1 MGNRKKKAVLG
12 AILMGGIIVV
22 PRIVSAAKAYVGPG
36 TLDGKKTEA
45 NEFLDPTSVVKLGKD
60 GSDVEFT
67 TFKGRNWAIYG
78 DDAGAKSNDVHVD
91 LVVTGRNIKSDAVMA
106 YDGANVTVGSDT
118 TEKMTIETSVNK
130 DAVRSITS
138 NPSKYKAPHLTLK
151 AKEIS
156 ITSNKEACGALY
168 VQHTT
173 QYETVPEDV
182 ASIALVADTIK
193 LTAAGAADTAI
204 YGFANGKIDITGDTM
219 ITAPT
224 AIDVRENSI
233 VNINVDGA
241 HTTVIHGDIQFET
254 LDKATEGKVDKSLVN
269 SYINLNLSGSKSS
282 WTGCAYQKDGQGVE
296 NLAAPDSG
304 NPFYGPI
311 SGFSL
316 SLSKGAHWNV
326 TGDSFVNR
334 VHSTDGI
341 INLGDGAKK
350 IIVDNVY
357 GTSLTVNTESLDHTM
372 TIKKKSDETDLTVH
386 GTGGMADDI
395 QKDHTVAQKLAD
407 ITRNEKGISV
417 ANHVTTAEGVLAGSY
432 KLEVVDGKVQMPQP
446 PKEKDASDKK
456 DINPKGDTDAS
467 KPDDAVKPKDG
478 TDSGKTDE
486 QPPKETGSSD
496 KGNLNPKGDT
506 DASKPD
512 DAVKPKDGTDSG
524 KTDEQPPKD
533 TGSGDK
539 ADADP
544 KADTDAP
551 KPDDSVKP
559 KDGTDSGKTDEQPPK
574 DTGSGDK
581 ADANPKADTDASK
594 PDDAVK
600 PKDGTDKTDPGKTDE
615 QPPKDTGSGDKA
627 DTDPKTD
634 KDAHKT
640 DDTKHEDGTS
650 GTDSGKTDESGADSS
665 KHNATD
671 GKVKLTYTPNK
682 TNVAIASLA
691 AMNLMTWRQE
701 NNDMY
706 KRLGE
711 LRDSKGQQGLW
722 VRMVRG
728 QIKYGVRSMKN
739 QYSYYQVGWD
749 TKVGSNWTVGA
760 AYSKTDGTTSFY
772 RGTADNDHDGAA
784 IYGSYLA
791 DDGSFIDLIAKYT
804 HIDTDYE
811 TFHGAGSASYDNDAF
826 SVSAEYGK
834 RFHGKGGLWI
844 EPQAELTYGRVSA
857 ADFLTKNGVKVYSDS
872 AGSLVGR
879 LGMVLGRD
887 IKAGHLYAK
896 ASYLYDFDGDTIT
909 NMTYKGAKERFSDDI
924 GGGWWEVGI
933 GANLNLNKATYLYID
948 AEKTCGGNVAA
959 PWQWSL
965 GVRYSF

>member
-446 PKEKDASDKK
+446 PKEKDASDKE

-467 KPDDAVKPKDG
+467 KPDDAVKP
-478 TDSGKTDE
+478 
-486 QPPKETGSSD
+486 
-496 KGNLNPKGDT
+496 
-506 DASKPD
+506 
-512 DAVKPKDGTDSG
+512 
-524 KTDEQPPKD
+524 
-533 TGSGDK
+533 
-539 ADADP
+539 
-544 KADTDAP
+544 
-551 KPDDSVKP
+551 
-559 KDGTDSGKTDEQPPK
+559 
-574 DTGSGDK
+574 
-581 ADANPKADTDASK
+581 
-594 PDDAVK
+594 
-600 PKDGTDKTDPGKTDE
+600 TDKTDPGKTDE

>member
-22 PRIVSAAKAYVGPG
+22 PRIVSAANVYVGPG

-45 NEFLDPTSVVKLGKD
+45 KEFPDPTSVVKLGKD

-78 DDAGAKSNDVHVD
+78 DDADAKSNDVHVD

-106 YDGANVTVGSDT
+106 YDGADVTVGSDT

-138 NPSKYKAPHLTLK
+138 IPSKYKAPHLTLK

-156 ITSNKEACGALY
+156 ITSNREACGALY

-282 WTGCAYQKDGQGVE
+282 WTGCAYQKDGQGAE

-446 PKEKDASDKK
+446 PKEKDASDKE
-456 DINPKGDTDAS
+456 DINPKGDTDA
-467 KPDDAVKPKDG
+467 PK
-478 TDSGKTDE
+478 T
-486 QPPKETGSSD
+486 
-496 KGNLNPKGDT
+496 
-506 DASKPD
+506 D

-539 ADADP
+539 EDA
-544 KADTDAP
+544 
-551 KPDDSVKP
+551 
-559 KDGTDSGKTDEQPPK
+559 
-574 DTGSGDK
+574 
-581 ADANPKADTDASK
+581 
-594 PDDAVK
+594 
-600 PKDGTDKTDPGKTDE
+600 
-615 QPPKDTGSGDKA
+615 
-627 DTDPKTD
+627 DPKTD

>member
-446 PKEKDASDKK
+446 PKEKDASDKE

-467 KPDDAVKPKDG
+467 KPDDAVKPKD
-478 TDSGKTDE
+478 
-486 QPPKETGSSD
+486 
-496 KGNLNPKGDT
+496 
-506 DASKPD
+506 
-512 DAVKPKDGTDSG
+512 
-524 KTDEQPPKD
+524 
-533 TGSGDK
+533 
-539 ADADP
+539 
-544 KADTDAP
+544 
-551 KPDDSVKP
+551 
-559 KDGTDSGKTDEQPPK
+559 
-574 DTGSGDK
+574 
-581 ADANPKADTDASK
+581 
-594 PDDAVK
+594 
-600 PKDGTDKTDPGKTDE
+600 
-615 QPPKDTGSGDKA
+615 
-627 DTDPKTD
+627 
-634 KDAHKT
+634 
-640 DDTKHEDGTS
+640 

>member
-446 PKEKDASDKK
+446 PKEKDASDKE

-478 TDSGKTDE
+478 TDSGKI
-486 QPPKETGSSD
+486 
-496 KGNLNPKGDT
+496 
-506 DASKPD
+506 
-512 DAVKPKDGTDSG
+512 
-524 KTDEQPPKD
+524 
-533 TGSGDK
+533 
-539 ADADP
+539 
-544 KADTDAP
+544 
-551 KPDDSVKP
+551 
-559 KDGTDSGKTDEQPPK
+559 DEQPPK

>member
-1 MGNRKKKAVLG
+1 
-12 AILMGGIIVV
+12 MGGIIVV

-446 PKEKDASDKK
+446 PKEKDASDKE

-496 KGNLNPKGDT
+496 KGNLNPK
-506 DASKPD
+506 S
-512 DAVKPKDGTDSG
+512 
-524 KTDEQPPKD
+524 
-533 TGSGDK
+533 
-539 ADADP
+539 
-544 KADTDAP
+544 
-551 KPDDSVKP
+551 
-559 KDGTDSGKTDEQPPK
+559 
-574 DTGSGDK
+574 
-581 ADANPKADTDASK
+581 DTDASK

>member
-1 MGNRKKKAVLG
+1 MQIFEEVIYKMGNRKKKAVLG

-446 PKEKDASDKK
+446 PKEKDASDKE

-559 KDGTDSGKTDEQPPK
+559 KDGTDS
-574 DTGSGDK
+574 
-581 ADANPKADTDASK
+581 
-594 PDDAVK
+594 
-600 PKDGTDKTDPGKTDE
+600 GKTDE

>member
-446 PKEKDASDKK
+446 PKEKDASDKE

-467 KPDDAVKPKDG
+467 KPDDA
-478 TDSGKTDE
+478 
-486 QPPKETGSSD
+486 
-496 KGNLNPKGDT
+496 
-506 DASKPD
+506 
-512 DAVKPKDGTDSG
+512 
-524 KTDEQPPKD
+524 
-533 TGSGDK
+533 
-539 ADADP
+539 
-544 KADTDAP
+544 
-551 KPDDSVKP
+551 VKP

-627 DTDPKTD
+627 DADPKTD

>member
-446 PKEKDASDKK
+446 PKEKDASDKE

-467 KPDDAVKPKDG
+467 KPDDAVKP
-478 TDSGKTDE
+478 E
-486 QPPKETGSSD
+486 
-496 KGNLNPKGDT
+496 
-506 DASKPD
+506 
-512 DAVKPKDGTDSG
+512 
-524 KTDEQPPKD
+524 
-533 TGSGDK
+533 
-539 ADADP
+539 
-544 KADTDAP
+544 
-551 KPDDSVKP
+551 
-559 KDGTDSGKTDEQPPK
+559 DGTDSGKTDEQPPK

>member
-1 MGNRKKKAVLG
+1 MQIFEEVIYKMGNRKKKAVLG

-446 PKEKDASDKK
+446 PKEKDASDKE
-456 DINPKGDTDAS
+456 DINPKG
-467 KPDDAVKPKDG
+467 
-478 TDSGKTDE
+478 
-486 QPPKETGSSD
+486 
-496 KGNLNPKGDT
+496 
-506 DASKPD
+506 
-512 DAVKPKDGTDSG
+512 
-524 KTDEQPPKD
+524 
-533 TGSGDK
+533 
-539 ADADP
+539 
-544 KADTDAP
+544 
-551 KPDDSVKP
+551 
-559 KDGTDSGKTDEQPPK
+559 
-574 DTGSGDK
+574 
-581 ADANPKADTDASK
+581 DTDASK

>member
-446 PKEKDASDKK
+446 PKEKDASDKE

-467 KPDDAVKPKDG
+467 KPDDA
-478 TDSGKTDE
+478 
-486 QPPKETGSSD
+486 
-496 KGNLNPKGDT
+496 
-506 DASKPD
+506 
-512 DAVKPKDGTDSG
+512 
-524 KTDEQPPKD
+524 
-533 TGSGDK
+533 
-539 ADADP
+539 
-544 KADTDAP
+544 
-551 KPDDSVKP
+551 VKP

-600 PKDGTDKTDPGKTDE
+600 PKDGTDKTDP
-615 QPPKDTGSGDKA
+615 
-627 DTDPKTD
+627 
-634 KDAHKT
+634 
-640 DDTKHEDGTS
+640 
-650 GTDSGKTDESGADSS
+650 GKTDESGADSS

>member
-22 PRIVSAAKAYVGPG
+22 PRIVSAANVYVGPG

-45 NEFLDPTSVVKLGKD
+45 KEFPDPTSVVKLVKD

-78 DDAGAKSNDVHVD
+78 DDADAKSNDVHVD

-106 YDGANVTVGSDT
+106 YDGADVTVGSDT

-138 NPSKYKAPHLTLK
+138 IPSKYKAPHLTLK

-156 ITSNKEACGALY
+156 ITSNREACGALY

-282 WTGCAYQKDGQGVE
+282 WTGCAYQKDGQGAE

-446 PKEKDASDKK
+446 PKEKDASDKE
-456 DINPKGDTDAS
+456 DINPKGDTDA
-467 KPDDAVKPKDG
+467 PK
-478 TDSGKTDE
+478 T
-486 QPPKETGSSD
+486 
-496 KGNLNPKGDT
+496 
-506 DASKPD
+506 D

-539 ADADP
+539 ADA
-544 KADTDAP
+544 
-551 KPDDSVKP
+551 
-559 KDGTDSGKTDEQPPK
+559 
-574 DTGSGDK
+574 
-581 ADANPKADTDASK
+581 
-594 PDDAVK
+594 
-600 PKDGTDKTDPGKTDE
+600 
-615 QPPKDTGSGDKA
+615 
-627 DTDPKTD
+627 DPKTD

>member
-1 MGNRKKKAVLG
+1 MRNECGLQIFEEVIYKMGNRKKKAVLG

-138 NPSKYKAPHLTLK
+138 IPSKYKAPHLTLK

-156 ITSNKEACGALY
+156 ITSNRESCGALY

-182 ASIALVADTIK
+182 ASIAVVADTIK

-282 WTGCAYQKDGQGVE
+282 WTGCAYQKDGQGAE

-446 PKEKDASDKK
+446 PKEKDASDKE
-456 DINPKGDTDAS
+456 DINPKGDTDAP
-467 KPDDAVKPKDG
+467 KTDDAVKPKDG

-496 KGNLNPKGDT
+496 KEDINPKGDT
-506 DASKPD
+506 DAPKTD

-581 ADANPKADTDASK
+581 EDA
-594 PDDAVK
+594 
-600 PKDGTDKTDPGKTDE
+600 
-615 QPPKDTGSGDKA
+615 
-627 DTDPKTD
+627 DPKTD

>member
-326 TGDSFVNR
+326 TGDFFVNR

-446 PKEKDASDKK
+446 PKEKDASDKE

-467 KPDDAVKPKDG
+467 KPDDA
-478 TDSGKTDE
+478 
-486 QPPKETGSSD
+486 
-496 KGNLNPKGDT
+496 
-506 DASKPD
+506 
-512 DAVKPKDGTDSG
+512 
-524 KTDEQPPKD
+524 
-533 TGSGDK
+533 
-539 ADADP
+539 
-544 KADTDAP
+544 
-551 KPDDSVKP
+551 VKP

>member
-446 PKEKDASDKK
+446 PKEKDASDKE
-456 DINPKGDTDAS
+456 DI
-467 KPDDAVKPKDG
+467 
-478 TDSGKTDE
+478 
-486 QPPKETGSSD
+486 
-496 KGNLNPKGDT
+496 NPKGDT

-539 ADADP
+539 AY
-544 KADTDAP
+544 
-551 KPDDSVKP
+551 
-559 KDGTDSGKTDEQPPK
+559 
-574 DTGSGDK
+574 
-581 ADANPKADTDASK
+581 ANPKADTDASK

>member
-78 DDAGAKSNDVHVD
+78 DDAGVKSNDVHVD

-446 PKEKDASDKK
+446 PKEKDASDKE

-467 KPDDAVKPKDG
+467 KPDDA
-478 TDSGKTDE
+478 
-486 QPPKETGSSD
+486 
-496 KGNLNPKGDT
+496 
-506 DASKPD
+506 
-512 DAVKPKDGTDSG
+512 
-524 KTDEQPPKD
+524 
-533 TGSGDK
+533 
-539 ADADP
+539 
-544 KADTDAP
+544 
-551 KPDDSVKP
+551 VKP

>member
-282 WTGCAYQKDGQGVE
+282 WTGCAYQKDGQGAE

-446 PKEKDASDKK
+446 PKEKDASDKE

-512 DAVKPKDGTDSG
+512 DA
-524 KTDEQPPKD
+524 
-533 TGSGDK
+533 
-539 ADADP
+539 
-544 KADTDAP
+544 
-551 KPDDSVKP
+551 VKP

>member
-446 PKEKDASDKK
+446 PKEKDASDKE

-467 KPDDAVKPKDG
+467 KPDDA
-478 TDSGKTDE
+478 
-486 QPPKETGSSD
+486 
-496 KGNLNPKGDT
+496 
-506 DASKPD
+506 
-512 DAVKPKDGTDSG
+512 
-524 KTDEQPPKD
+524 
-533 TGSGDK
+533 
-539 ADADP
+539 
-544 KADTDAP
+544 
-551 KPDDSVKP
+551 VKP

-627 DTDPKTD
+627 DTDSKTD

>member
-106 YDGANVTVGSDT
+106 YDGADVTVGSDT
-118 TEKMTIETSVNK
+118 TEKMTIETSVKK

-138 NPSKYKAPHLTLK
+138 IPSKYKAPHLTLK

-156 ITSNKEACGALY
+156 ITSNREACGALY

-182 ASIALVADTIK
+182 ASIAVVADTIK

-282 WTGCAYQKDGQGVE
+282 WTGCAYQKDGQGAE

-357 GTSLTVNTESLDHTM
+357 GTSLTVNTESLDHMM

-446 PKEKDASDKK
+446 PKEKDASDKE
-456 DINPKGDTDAS
+456 DINPKGDTDAP
-467 KPDDAVKPKDG
+467 KTDDAVKPKDG

-486 QPPKETGSSD
+486 QPPKDTGSGD
-496 KGNLNPKGDT
+496 KGDINPKGDT

-544 KADTDAP
+544 KADTDA
-551 KPDDSVKP
+551 
-559 KDGTDSGKTDEQPPK
+559 
-574 DTGSGDK
+574 
-581 ADANPKADTDASK
+581 SK

-615 QPPKDTGSGDKA
+615 QPPKDTGSGDKEDA
-627 DTDPKTD
+627 DPKTD

>member
-1 MGNRKKKAVLG
+1 MRNECGLQIFEEVIYKMGNRKKKAVLG

-446 PKEKDASDKK
+446 PKEKDASDKE

-467 KPDDAVKPKDG
+467 KPDDA
-478 TDSGKTDE
+478 
-486 QPPKETGSSD
+486 
-496 KGNLNPKGDT
+496 
-506 DASKPD
+506 
-512 DAVKPKDGTDSG
+512 
-524 KTDEQPPKD
+524 
-533 TGSGDK
+533 
-539 ADADP
+539 
-544 KADTDAP
+544 
-551 KPDDSVKP
+551 VKP

>member
-446 PKEKDASDKK
+446 PKEKDASDKE

-559 KDGTDSGKTDEQPPK
+559 KDGTDS
-574 DTGSGDK
+574 
-581 ADANPKADTDASK
+581 
-594 PDDAVK
+594 
-600 PKDGTDKTDPGKTDE
+600 GKTDE

>member
-446 PKEKDASDKK
+446 PKEKGSSDKVN
-456 DINPKGDTDAS
+456 INPKGDTDAS

-478 TDSGKTDE
+478 TDS
-486 QPPKETGSSD
+486 
-496 KGNLNPKGDT
+496 
-506 DASKPD
+506 
-512 DAVKPKDGTDSG
+512 
-524 KTDEQPPKD
+524 
-533 TGSGDK
+533 
-539 ADADP
+539 
-544 KADTDAP
+544 
-551 KPDDSVKP
+551 
-559 KDGTDSGKTDEQPPK
+559 
-574 DTGSGDK
+574 
-581 ADANPKADTDASK
+581 
-594 PDDAVK
+594 
-600 PKDGTDKTDPGKTDE
+600 GKTDE

>member
-1 MGNRKKKAVLG
+1 MQIFEEVIYKMGNRKKKAVLG

-446 PKEKDASDKK
+446 PKEKDASDKE
-456 DINPKGDTDAS
+456 DI
-467 KPDDAVKPKDG
+467 
-478 TDSGKTDE
+478 
-486 QPPKETGSSD
+486 
-496 KGNLNPKGDT
+496 NPKGDT

>member
-357 GTSLTVNTESLDHTM
+357 GTSLTVSTESLDHTM

-446 PKEKDASDKK
+446 PKEKDASDKE
-456 DINPKGDTDAS
+456 DI
-467 KPDDAVKPKDG
+467 
-478 TDSGKTDE
+478 
-486 QPPKETGSSD
+486 
-496 KGNLNPKGDT
+496 NPKGDT

-574 DTGSGDK
+574 DTGSGEK

>member
-446 PKEKDASDKK
+446 PKEKDASDKE

-467 KPDDAVKPKDG
+467 KPDDA
-478 TDSGKTDE
+478 
-486 QPPKETGSSD
+486 
-496 KGNLNPKGDT
+496 
-506 DASKPD
+506 
-512 DAVKPKDGTDSG
+512 
-524 KTDEQPPKD
+524 
-533 TGSGDK
+533 
-539 ADADP
+539 
-544 KADTDAP
+544 
-551 KPDDSVKP
+551 VKP

>member
-193 LTAAGAADTAI
+193 LTAAGATDTAI

-446 PKEKDASDKK
+446 PKEKDASDKE
-456 DINPKGDTDAS
+456 DI
-467 KPDDAVKPKDG
+467 
-478 TDSGKTDE
+478 
-486 QPPKETGSSD
+486 
-496 KGNLNPKGDT
+496 NPKGDT

>member
-1 MGNRKKKAVLG
+1 MRNECGLQIFEEVIYKMGNRKKKAVLG

-407 ITRNEKGISV
+407 ITRNEKSISV

-446 PKEKDASDKK
+446 PKEKDASDKE

-467 KPDDAVKPKDG
+467 KPDDA
-478 TDSGKTDE
+478 
-486 QPPKETGSSD
+486 
-496 KGNLNPKGDT
+496 
-506 DASKPD
+506 
-512 DAVKPKDGTDSG
+512 
-524 KTDEQPPKD
+524 
-533 TGSGDK
+533 
-539 ADADP
+539 
-544 KADTDAP
+544 
-551 KPDDSVKP
+551 VKP

>member
-118 TEKMTIETSVNK
+118 TEKMIIETSVNK

-138 NPSKYKAPHLTLK
+138 IPSKYKAPHLTLK

-156 ITSNKEACGALY
+156 ITSNRESCGALY

-182 ASIALVADTIK
+182 ASIAVVADTIK

-282 WTGCAYQKDGQGVE
+282 WTGCAYQKDGQGAE

-446 PKEKDASDKK
+446 PKEKDASDKE
-456 DINPKGDTDAS
+456 DINPKGDTDA
-467 KPDDAVKPKDG
+467 PK
-478 TDSGKTDE
+478 T
-486 QPPKETGSSD
+486 
-496 KGNLNPKGDT
+496 
-506 DASKPD
+506 D

-539 ADADP
+539 ADAD
-544 KADTDAP
+544 
-551 KPDDSVKP
+551 
-559 KDGTDSGKTDEQPPK
+559 
-574 DTGSGDK
+574 
-581 ADANPKADTDASK
+581 PKADTDASK

-615 QPPKDTGSGDKA
+615 QPPKDTGSGDKEDA
-627 DTDPKTD
+627 DPKTD

>member
-22 PRIVSAAKAYVGPG
+22 PRIVSAANVYVGPG

-45 NEFLDPTSVVKLGKD
+45 KEFPDPTSVVKLGKD

-78 DDAGAKSNDVHVD
+78 DDADAKSNDVHVD

-106 YDGANVTVGSDT
+106 YDGADVTVGSDT

-138 NPSKYKAPHLTLK
+138 IPSKYKAPHLTLK

-156 ITSNKEACGALY
+156 ITSNREACGALY

-282 WTGCAYQKDGQGVE
+282 WTGCAYQKDGQGAE

-446 PKEKDASDKK
+446 PKEKDASDKE
-456 DINPKGDTDAS
+456 DINPKGDTDAP
-467 KPDDAVKPKDG
+467 KTDDAVKPKDG

-486 QPPKETGSSD
+486 QPPKDTGSGD
-496 KGNLNPKGDT
+496 KGDINPKGDT

-539 ADADP
+539 ADA
-544 KADTDAP
+544 
-551 KPDDSVKP
+551 
-559 KDGTDSGKTDEQPPK
+559 
-574 DTGSGDK
+574 
-581 ADANPKADTDASK
+581 
-594 PDDAVK
+594 
-600 PKDGTDKTDPGKTDE
+600 
-615 QPPKDTGSGDKA
+615 
-627 DTDPKTD
+627 DPKTD

-933 GANLNLNKATYLYID
+933 GANLNLNKATYLYIE

>member
-151 AKEIS
+151 AKEMY

-446 PKEKDASDKK
+446 PKEKDASDKE

-496 KGNLNPKGDT
+496 KGNLNPK
-506 DASKPD
+506 S
-512 DAVKPKDGTDSG
+512 
-524 KTDEQPPKD
+524 
-533 TGSGDK
+533 
-539 ADADP
+539 
-544 KADTDAP
+544 
-551 KPDDSVKP
+551 
-559 KDGTDSGKTDEQPPK
+559 
-574 DTGSGDK
+574 
-581 ADANPKADTDASK
+581 DTDASK

>member
-446 PKEKDASDKK
+446 PKEKDASDKE

-467 KPDDAVKPKDG
+467 KPDDA
-478 TDSGKTDE
+478 
-486 QPPKETGSSD
+486 
-496 KGNLNPKGDT
+496 
-506 DASKPD
+506 
-512 DAVKPKDGTDSG
+512 
-524 KTDEQPPKD
+524 
-533 TGSGDK
+533 
-539 ADADP
+539 
-544 KADTDAP
+544 
-551 KPDDSVKP
+551 VKP

-811 TFHGAGSASYDNDAF
+811 PFHGAGSASYDNDAF

>member
-446 PKEKDASDKK
+446 PKEKDASDKE
-456 DINPKGDTDAS
+456 DI
-467 KPDDAVKPKDG
+467 
-478 TDSGKTDE
+478 
-486 QPPKETGSSD
+486 
-496 KGNLNPKGDT
+496 NPKGDT

-574 DTGSGDK
+574 ETGSSDK
-581 ADANPKADTDASK
+581 GNLNPKGDTDASK

>member
-446 PKEKDASDKK
+446 PKEKDASDKE

-467 KPDDAVKPKDG
+467 KPDDA
-478 TDSGKTDE
+478 
-486 QPPKETGSSD
+486 
-496 KGNLNPKGDT
+496 
-506 DASKPD
+506 
-512 DAVKPKDGTDSG
+512 
-524 KTDEQPPKD
+524 
-533 TGSGDK
+533 
-539 ADADP
+539 
-544 KADTDAP
+544 
-551 KPDDSVKP
+551 VKP

-640 DDTKHEDGTS
+640 DDTKHEDGMS

>member
-22 PRIVSAAKAYVGPG
+22 PRIVSAANVYVGPG

-45 NEFLDPTSVVKLGKD
+45 KEFPDPTSVVKLGKD

-78 DDAGAKSNDVHVD
+78 DDADAKSNDVHVD

-106 YDGANVTVGSDT
+106 YDGADVTVGSDT

-138 NPSKYKAPHLTLK
+138 IPSKYKAPHLTLK

-156 ITSNKEACGALY
+156 ITSNREACGALY

-282 WTGCAYQKDGQGVE
+282 WTGCAYQKDGQGAE

-432 KLEVVDGKVQMPQP
+432 KLEVVDGKVQMPHP
-446 PKEKDASDKK
+446 PKEKDASDKE
-456 DINPKGDTDAS
+456 DINPKGDTDA
-467 KPDDAVKPKDG
+467 PK
-478 TDSGKTDE
+478 T
-486 QPPKETGSSD
+486 
-496 KGNLNPKGDT
+496 
-506 DASKPD
+506 D

-539 ADADP
+539 ADAD
-544 KADTDAP
+544 
-551 KPDDSVKP
+551 
-559 KDGTDSGKTDEQPPK
+559 
-574 DTGSGDK
+574 
-581 ADANPKADTDASK
+581 PKADTDASK

-627 DTDPKTD
+627 DADPKTD

>member
-22 PRIVSAAKAYVGPG
+22 PRIVSAANVYVGPG

-45 NEFLDPTSVVKLGKD
+45 KEFPDPTSVVKLGKD

-78 DDAGAKSNDVHVD
+78 DDADAKSNDVHVD

-106 YDGANVTVGSDT
+106 YDGADVTVGSDT

-138 NPSKYKAPHLTLK
+138 IPSKYKVPHLTLK

-156 ITSNKEACGALY
+156 ITSNREACGALY

-282 WTGCAYQKDGQGVE
+282 WTGCAYQKDGQGAE

-432 KLEVVDGKVQMPQP
+432 KLEVVDGKVQMPHP
-446 PKEKDASDKK
+446 PKEKDASDKE
-456 DINPKGDTDAS
+456 DINPKGDTDA
-467 KPDDAVKPKDG
+467 PK
-478 TDSGKTDE
+478 T
-486 QPPKETGSSD
+486 
-496 KGNLNPKGDT
+496 
-506 DASKPD
+506 D

-544 KADTDAP
+544 KADTDAS
-551 KPDDSVKP
+551 KTDDAVKP

-581 ADANPKADTDASK
+581 ADADPKADTDASK

-627 DTDPKTD
+627 DADPKTD

>member
-118 TEKMTIETSVNK
+118 TEKMTIETSVKK

-138 NPSKYKAPHLTLK
+138 IPSKYKAPHLTLK

-156 ITSNKEACGALY
+156 ITSNRESCGALY

-182 ASIALVADTIK
+182 ASIAVVADTIK

-282 WTGCAYQKDGQGVE
+282 WTGCAYQKDGQGAE

-446 PKEKDASDKK
+446 PKEKDASDKE
-456 DINPKGDTDAS
+456 DINPKGDTDA
-467 KPDDAVKPKDG
+467 PK
-478 TDSGKTDE
+478 T
-486 QPPKETGSSD
+486 
-496 KGNLNPKGDT
+496 
-506 DASKPD
+506 D

-539 ADADP
+539 ADAD
-544 KADTDAP
+544 
-551 KPDDSVKP
+551 
-559 KDGTDSGKTDEQPPK
+559 
-574 DTGSGDK
+574 
-581 ADANPKADTDASK
+581 PKADTDASK

-627 DTDPKTD
+627 DADPKTD

>member
-118 TEKMTIETSVNK
+118 TEKMTIETSVKK

-138 NPSKYKAPHLTLK
+138 IPSKYKAPHLTLK

-156 ITSNKEACGALY
+156 ITSNRESCGALY

-182 ASIALVADTIK
+182 ASIAVVADTIK

-282 WTGCAYQKDGQGVE
+282 WTGCAYQKDGQGAE

-446 PKEKDASDKK
+446 PKEKDASDKE

-486 QPPKETGSSD
+486 QPPKDTGSSD
-496 KGNLNPKGDT
+496 KEDINPKGDT

-544 KADTDAP
+544 KADTDA
-551 KPDDSVKP
+551 
-559 KDGTDSGKTDEQPPK
+559 
-574 DTGSGDK
+574 
-581 ADANPKADTDASK
+581 SK

-615 QPPKDTGSGDKA
+615 QPPKDTGSGDKEDA
-627 DTDPKTD
+627 DPKTD

>member
-446 PKEKDASDKK
+446 PKEKDASDKE
-456 DINPKGDTDAS
+456 DINPKG
-467 KPDDAVKPKDG
+467 
-478 TDSGKTDE
+478 
-486 QPPKETGSSD
+486 
-496 KGNLNPKGDT
+496 
-506 DASKPD
+506 
-512 DAVKPKDGTDSG
+512 
-524 KTDEQPPKD
+524 
-533 TGSGDK
+533 
-539 ADADP
+539 
-544 KADTDAP
+544 
-551 KPDDSVKP
+551 
-559 KDGTDSGKTDEQPPK
+559 
-574 DTGSGDK
+574 
-581 ADANPKADTDASK
+581 DTDASK

>member
-446 PKEKDASDKK
+446 PKEKDASDKE

-512 DAVKPKDGTDSG
+512 DAVKPKDGTDS
-524 KTDEQPPKD
+524 
-533 TGSGDK
+533 
-539 ADADP
+539 
-544 KADTDAP
+544 
-551 KPDDSVKP
+551 
-559 KDGTDSGKTDEQPPK
+559 
-574 DTGSGDK
+574 
-581 ADANPKADTDASK
+581 
-594 PDDAVK
+594 
-600 PKDGTDKTDPGKTDE
+600 GKTDE

>member
-446 PKEKDASDKK
+446 PKEKDASDKE

-467 KPDDAVKPKDG
+467 KPDDA
-478 TDSGKTDE
+478 
-486 QPPKETGSSD
+486 
-496 KGNLNPKGDT
+496 
-506 DASKPD
+506 
-512 DAVKPKDGTDSG
+512 
-524 KTDEQPPKD
+524 
-533 TGSGDK
+533 
-539 ADADP
+539 
-544 KADTDAP
+544 
-551 KPDDSVKP
+551 VKP

-924 GGGWWEVGI
+924 GSGWWEVGI